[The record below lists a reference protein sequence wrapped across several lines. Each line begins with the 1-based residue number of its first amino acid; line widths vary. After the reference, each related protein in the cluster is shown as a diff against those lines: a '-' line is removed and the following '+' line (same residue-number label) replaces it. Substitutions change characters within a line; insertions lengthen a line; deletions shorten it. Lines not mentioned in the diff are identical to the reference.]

1 MSRNTDNEV
10 RPGVNEEEDDSRRS
24 QREPIMSRAARRR
37 AKKQPVV
44 VTAEMREEAKER
56 RRELRKYLRMLKSN
70 GARRKVARMHAKK
83 RERETSEMEEACAHL
98 DVDARPLKKGRREEE

>member
-1 MSRNTDNEV
+1 MSRNTTDKV
-10 RPGVNEEEDDSRRS
+10 LRPETNEEEDDSKRT
-24 QREPIMSRAARRR
+24 QKEPIMSRAARRK

-70 GARRKVARMHAKK
+70 GARRKVAQMRAEK
-83 RERETSEMEEACAHL
+83 RERETCEMDEACAHL
-98 DVDARPLKKGRREEE
+98 DMDARPLKKGRRE